1 MVSVHQ
7 KWLEPR
13 VVCADNAASGM
24 EMVHFICQLV
34 EPQAPRYLVKHY
46 PDVSM
51 RVVLGEISICIHWPS
66 KADALPSE
74 GRPCSISWKPEQNK
88 KADHPVRVFAQ
99 LSLLSDL
106 FFFLFCL
113 QTGSETLGL
122 PGSTNL
128 QTSFSPYG
136 SCSHCLLFPF
146 WLSIS
151 HDPNFSSGV
160 ELCAGPENPSTVAGS
175 EPLTYSLCSVKLLLM
190 PGLLIL

>member
-1 MVSVHQ
+1 MVKKIITIVGIAIVNWCSYKLLWAQCHQLLEKCRLNLQWDITSHQSEWSLSKIYMHDAGCLGLVH
-7 KWLEPR
+7 WDDP
-13 VVCADNAASGM
+13 
-24 EMVHFICQLV
+24 
-34 EPQAPRYLVKHY
+34 
-46 PDVSM
+46 
-51 RVVLGEISICIHWPS
+51 
-66 KADALPSE
+66 E
-74 GRPCSISWKPEQNK
+74 G
-88 KADHPVRVFAQ
+88 
-99 LSLLSDL
+99 
-106 FFFLFCL
+106 FLFCL

-128 QTSFSPYG
+128 QTSFSLYG

-151 HDPNFSSGV
+151 HDPNFSSEGV